1 MRNQNGIVAVA
12 TVLLGALMLTGTLF
26 TGHFPQATRAEAVG
40 FDALAHDLF
49 AAAPAGEQGKD
60 QKGGL

>member
-1 MRNQNGIVAVA
+1 MRYQNGIVAIA
-12 TVLLGALMLTGTLF
+12 TVLLGVLLLTGTLF

-49 AAAPAGEQGKD
+49 AAAPAGEPGNAK
-60 QKGGL
+60 KGL